1 MTSAI
6 LAILRKSTL
15 LTCVIMFADAVG
27 VAVGSIVLKLYL
39 FHYYTLIMFAQA
51 GLLFLV
57 GGALDV
63 SGSLGFA
70 RITDRIN
77 GTKKSWSIS
86 EHNQAQQIAAPYIVT
101 GILLLV
107 LSFILAYLLK

>member
-6 LAILRKSTL
+6 LAILRKSITL
-15 LTCVIMFADAVG
+15 ACVIMFADATG
-27 VAVGSIVLKLYL
+27 VAVGSNVLRLNL
-39 FHYYTLIMFAQA
+39 VPYYTLIMFVEA

-70 RITDRIN
+70 RITDRIT
-77 GTKKSWSIS
+77 GTKKSWTVS
-86 EHNQAQQIAAPYIVT
+86 EHNQAQQRAAPYIVA

-107 LSFILAYLLK
+107 LSVILAYPLK